1 MQLDSTR
8 IAIRERGFPEILDLS
23 LRVIRVHALP
33 LLAALAIGVLPLQ
46 LLNYWLLSGVLASE
60 DLSVDPPALYLF
72 WFIVL
77 VIWELPLATAAM
89 TLYLGQALFVE
100 KPSPAAIAQSFW
112 ASLPQLILYQV
123 VLRGLLSLM
132 IVTWFVLFAMWPYLN
147 EVILL
152 ERNPWRKKQAGAS
165 SFTRAGV
172 IHGQHLPELI
182 GRWLVATLLGGILLV
197 SIWFSIRMLR
207 ELLFY
212 RSELDETMYAV
223 YLPLATWL
231 VLGYLSVVRFLSY
244 LDLRIRGEGWEVE
257 LQMRAEASRLAR
269 QLT

>member
-23 LRVIRVHALP
+23 LRVIRVHGLP
-33 LLAALAIGVLPLQ
+33 LLAALAAGVIPCQ
-46 LLNYWLLSGVLASE
+46 LFNYWLLSGLLEGV
-60 DLSVDPPALYLF
+60 DLEVEAPGWYLF
-72 WFIVL
+72 AFVVL
-77 VIWELPLATAAM
+77 VVWEMPLATAPM

-100 KPSPAAIAQSFW
+100 KPRAGPIARSLL

-123 VLRGLLSLM
+123 VLRGLLTMLF
-132 IVTWFVLFAMWPYLN
+132 VTWLVLFALWPYLN

-152 ERNPWRKKQAGAS
+152 ERNPWRRKQAGTS

-172 IHGQHLPELI
+172 IHALHLPELI
-182 GRWLVATLLGGILLV
+182 GRWLTSTMLGAILLA
-197 SIWFSIRMLR
+197 SIWFAMGFLR
-207 ELLFY
+207 QSMFNG
-212 RSELDETMYAV
+212 DGFDATMYAI

-231 VLGYLSVVRFLSY
+231 VLGYLAVVRFLSY

-257 LQMRAEASRLAR
+257 LQMRAEAGRLAR